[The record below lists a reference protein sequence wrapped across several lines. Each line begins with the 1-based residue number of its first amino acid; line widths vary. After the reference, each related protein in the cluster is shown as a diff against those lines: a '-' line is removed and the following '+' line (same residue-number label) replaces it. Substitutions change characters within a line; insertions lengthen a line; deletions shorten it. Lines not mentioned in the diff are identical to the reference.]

1 MIKTPETNISWAGVR
16 GWIAAY
22 HQIFG
27 RKHTGLR
34 YRQLTNHR
42 QALTK
47 DIISEDQD
55 IEALEYI
62 TKGDSQ
68 YFSGAYYGKCPCAG
82 ECRCEFTNSKK
93 WWGELQCYAHNRI
106 QCLTFPT
113 RKTIQFMSQTYQTE
127 AFLKLI
133 DAFKKRKAGKG
144 SVVAVNFT
152 KNCLQRVNPKVMNIM
167 NIANDKEWKF
177 LPKPDDAPDKGSPE
191 EQEFIA
197 ATKDRYY
204 TQWLKRL
211 EAGEFD
217 GDRKLHIGEDPPEE
231 GVSEDTGGEI
241 DMAELARKE
250 KEKKN
255 EPSVAMVNEPDDEEE
270 CMETCNGEPCPNG
283 KECEP
288 HEDEKKVA
296 NPRKNRNEG
305 PPSLEHWDKLGP
317 AANLLHSL
325 KDFIAATDS
334 PPEDTPSFSTDFV
347 EKLVEST
354 VEGIKGRV
362 ARLEEENAKLKKKV
376 GQLFNALRDE

>member
-1 MIKTPETNISWAGVR
+1 
-16 GWIAAY
+16 
-22 HQIFG
+22 
-27 RKHTGLR
+27 
-34 YRQLTNHR
+34 
-42 QALTK
+42 
-47 DIISEDQD
+47 
-55 IEALEYI
+55 
-62 TKGDSQ
+62 
-68 YFSGAYYGKCPCAG
+68 
-82 ECRCEFTNSKK
+82 
-93 WWGELQCYAHNRI
+93 
-106 QCLTFPT
+106 
-113 RKTIQFMSQTYQTE
+113 MSQTYQTE

-133 DAFKKRKAGKG
+133 DAFKKRRAGKG
-144 SVVAVNFT
+144 SAVAVNFT

-217 GDRKLHIGEDPPEE
+217 GDKKLHIGEDPPEE

-250 KEKKN
+250 KEKKD
-255 EPSVAMVNEPDDEEE
+255 EPSVAMVNEPDDEED

-288 HEDEKKVA
+288 HEDELPKETKVESHAHSEMRLLDALSDFVTRTAVA
-296 NPRKNRNEG
+296 N
-305 PPSLEHWDKLGP
+305 
-317 AANLLHSL
+317 
-325 KDFIAATDS
+325 DS

-362 ARLEEENAKLKKKV
+362 ASLEEENAKLKKKV

>member
-1 MIKTPETNISWAGVR
+1 
-16 GWIAAY
+16 
-22 HQIFG
+22 
-27 RKHTGLR
+27 
-34 YRQLTNHR
+34 
-42 QALTK
+42 
-47 DIISEDQD
+47 
-55 IEALEYI
+55 
-62 TKGDSQ
+62 
-68 YFSGAYYGKCPCAG
+68 
-82 ECRCEFTNSKK
+82 
-93 WWGELQCYAHNRI
+93 
-106 QCLTFPT
+106 
-113 RKTIQFMSQTYQTE
+113 MSQTYQTE

-250 KEKKN
+250 KEKKD
-255 EPSVAMVNEPDDEEE
+255 EPSVAMVNEPDDEE
-270 CMETCNGEPCPNG
+270 
-283 KECEP
+283 P
-288 HEDEKKVA
+288 HEDEKEVA

-334 PPEDTPSFSTDFV
+334 PPEDTPSFSTEFV
-347 EKLVEST
+347 HKLVEST

-362 ARLEEENAKLKKKV
+362 ASLEEENAKLKKKV